1 MQSSR
6 NRGSGRRLRPSDGD
20 LTRARWLAG
29 SAVGLGLALLAA
41 AGLVVA
47 AGLAEGDGGGAG
59 SPAAALEAL
68 IRRDERVHYELH
80 LTLGRLLSLCPC
92 TRGKANVQF
101 MNAAYHVPEDVRF
114 RRDLTARFPES
125 PRLVGGLLAC
135 QEAVRARLRA
145 GGQEVAFPPP
155 AEMARG
161 DLDDAVFAGGDGT
174 LNVSQ
179 LVRTWPAGARPAG
192 DRPGTGPAA
201 VYACDARPG
210 PAGDGVSRPRP
221 GR

>member
-1 MQSSR
+1 MTSLPR
-6 NRGSGRRLRPSDGD
+6 RGWW
-20 LTRARWLAG
+20 WLAG

-41 AGLVVA
+41 AGLLVA
-47 AGLAEGDGGGAG
+47 AGLAEGDGGGAE

-80 LTLGRLLSLCPC
+80 LTLGRLLFLCPC
-92 TRGKANVQF
+92 TRGKADVQF
-101 MNAAYHVPEDVRF
+101 TKAAYHVPEDVRF

-179 LVRTWPAGARPAG
+179 PVRTWPAGTRPAG
-192 DRPGTGPAA
+192 DRPGAGPAA

-210 PAGDGVSRPRP
+210 PAGNWVVTRLAVTA
-221 GR
+221 